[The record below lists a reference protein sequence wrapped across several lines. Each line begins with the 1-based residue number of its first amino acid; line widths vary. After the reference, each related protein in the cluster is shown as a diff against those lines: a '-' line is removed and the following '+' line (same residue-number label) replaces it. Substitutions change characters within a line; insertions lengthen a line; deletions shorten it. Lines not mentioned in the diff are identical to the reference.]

1 MAQDFVSTIG
11 EFERETVISNAL
23 GALGENDQLR
33 VETVETIRQWIA
45 QQPTLARVQLD
56 DYIILAYARGCKY
69 SIKKIQQ
76 RLATTL
82 TMRATIPEFFHDWDP
97 SKPELQAALGEG
109 SFLPLL
115 NYDNLGRK
123 VIIIRPGC
131 YDPYLHKLEDI
142 EKSNFMVSDIMGLE
156 DEQLFITGLI
166 IIIDLSGFS
175 FSHLTR
181 RPLNVT
187 KKWLHYLQV
196 SATADFLDSNTII
209 IDSNHHLT

>member
-1 MAQDFVSTIG
+1 M
-11 EFERETVISNAL
+11 VI
-23 GALGENDQLR
+23 R
-33 VETVETIRQWIA
+33 
-45 QQPTLARVQLD
+45 
-56 DYIILAYARGCKY
+56 
-69 SIKKIQQ
+69 
-76 RLATTL
+76 
-82 TMRATIPEFFHDWDP
+82 
-97 SKPELQAALGEG
+97 